1 MPKRKGNKHL
11 ETGEEKVFLLLV
23 GVSEYEDKSLDRL
36 KYAVADCQEL
46 ATAFTEATAK
56 FSNKKIFVHHQNSD
70 RIPDLAAVRN
80 SLQEIVTSA
89 NPQDTLIVYFSCHG
103 ILHENQQAVLCLKNT
118 QTDNLVNSLTMQELL
133 TKLSNCS
140 AKQQLVILDACH
152 SGGLTL
158 RGINLKLVETL
169 QQQAEKQARQKKNFY
184 ALLSCDE
191 DQQSWEFTELG
202 HGVFTY
208 YLIRGLQGEAA
219 NSEGI
224 IEVKGLYKYVYHR
237 TLAYI
242 DKLNQQLE
250 LISRQ
255 KSSRG
260 EEGSEEKCPLQTPK
274 LIVEAV
280 GEMTLGL
287 KSQKVSYQSPRQAL
301 IVVGE
306 ISDSVT
312 RQLSTQLANKG
323 DFQLQYWHPQARNL
337 PDLHLAIQTCL
348 RVDSEAESK
357 QKSTTLLYLRG
368 EIKTSSSGE
377 SSLVLNEDIQ
387 ISRTWLRQQLR
398 HGKVKQQILIIDCPQ
413 SEFIDEWLEDLRLES
428 EYSQCIL
435 AGTSNSENSEE
446 FTQALLNSLIAA
458 NQQNGLAIAS
468 WIYEIQKQLVTST
481 SKPEFWLSGVQDVIE
496 IIPSASGIQG
506 IARNVD
512 LGICPYL
519 GLRAFREQDAVYFYG
534 RKSLTQRLIN
544 HLAKENFLAVVGA
557 SGSGKSSVL
566 QAGLMAQIRQG
577 KQIPGSEQWWCKSF
591 RPGQHP
597 LQSLARI
604 LADEETSLE
613 LSEGLLLLGGE
624 SFVCWL
630 RKRPEPMVLL
640 VVDQFEELFTLS
652 TVSEREKF
660 FDLMGEALTYAS
672 DKFKL
677 AIALRSDFIA
687 ACLEVTEISAYLQQH
702 SILVPPTFTDIE
714 TYREVIIE
722 PAKQVQLEV
731 EAELVNVLLDDLEN
745 AAVNLPLLEFV
756 LEKLWEERDKET
768 GKLTLTAYQ
777 EKIGGLKGVLERKA
791 QEVYENLS
799 IQEQNCAEWIFLSL
813 IQLGEGTEETR
824 RRVNKSA
831 LFVPKYSPELVETTL
846 QKFIE
851 AKLIVVNQEENDRVG
866 IQNKSLTPQ
875 SGENDNNTSSL
886 KQQLVNFTQTLLRKR
901 ENLEIAQELTTLQ
914 TENTVEV
921 AHEILIRHWST
932 LRWWLAENRQHLR
945 ELEQIKN
952 QAKKWQ
958 INNEQGDYLLRGK
971 QLKEAEKFYFN
982 YRNEL
987 DKSEQKYIQLS
998 RRVRTRNQLRISG
1011 ISAVVVLI
1019 FSGLGILTL
1028 KAQQQIRIEQILA
1041 NIDNNVITPNLVKE
1055 ITQELPNY
1063 FRNGERHREQEN
1075 VELAMGVFQR
1085 ILYSLNTIN
1094 EESQVKEQLSS
1105 QEIKIIED
1113 YREKAEKS
1121 LAELIREYRLPQLED
1136 ELKAGNFGRQLA
1148 SDRLADFENAYN
1160 GALKTSY
1167 AILLRENGAKADW
1180 DNNGYLTESREAQ
1193 QIPCET
1199 LKEIEELWKR
1209 ATENRCSWYGETD
1222 AFEAPQCQELEGET
1236 LTFKLSLNP
1245 VATSQ
1250 LEARL
1255 SECKLIPVENEI

>member
-1 MPKRKGNKHL
+1 MAKAKKKNHL

-23 GVSEYEDKSLDRL
+23 GVSEYEDKKNLHPL
-36 KYAVADCQEL
+36 NYAEADCQEL
-46 ATAFTEATAK
+46 ATAFTEATQK
-56 FSNKKIFVHHQNSD
+56 FNNQKIFVHHKNSKQT
-70 RIPDLAAVRN
+70 PDLAAVRN

-89 NPQDTLIVYFSCHG
+89 NPQDKLIVYFSCHG
-103 ILHENQQAVLCLKNT
+103 ILHENQQAVLCLTNT
-118 QTDNLVNSLTMQELL
+118 QTQTLANSLTMQELL
-133 TKLSNCS
+133 TKLNDCP

-169 QQQAEKQARQKKNFY
+169 QQQAKEQARQKKNFY

-191 DQQSWEFTELG
+191 DQQSWEFSELG

-219 NSEGI
+219 DSEGI

-242 DKLNQQLE
+242 DKLNQQVK
-250 LISRQ
+250 LINQQ

-260 EEGSEEKCPLQTPK
+260 EQDIKPENPLQTPK

-280 GEMTLGL
+280 GEMILGL
-287 KSQKVSYQSPRQAL
+287 KSQNVSYQSPRQAL

-306 ISDSVT
+306 ISDTLT

-323 DFQLQYWHPQARNL
+323 NFQLQYWHPQARNL
-337 PDLHLAIQTCL
+337 PDLYSAIQTCL
-348 RVDSEAESK
+348 GVDAEAKSK
-357 QKSTTLLYLRG
+357 EKSTTLLYLRG
-368 EIKTSSSGE
+368 EIETSSSGE
-377 SSLVLNEDIQ
+377 SYLIINENLQ
-387 ISRTWLRQQLR
+387 ISRTWLRKQLR
-398 HGKVKQQILIIDCPQ
+398 HSKIEQQILILDFPQ
-413 SEFIDEWLEDLRLES
+413 REFIKEWLEDLRLES
-428 EYSQCIL
+428 ESSQCIL
-435 AGTSNSENSEE
+435 AGTSNSDNSEA
-446 FTQALLNSLIAA
+446 FTQALCNSLTTV

-468 WIYEIQKQLVTST
+468 WIYEIQKQIVTST
-481 SKPEFWLSGVQDVIE
+481 SKPEFWLSGVQDIIE

-534 RKSLTQRLIN
+534 RKSLTQKLIN

-630 RKRPEPMVLL
+630 RKRPEQMVVL

-660 FDLMGEALTYAS
+660 FELVSEALIYAS

-677 AIALRSDFIA
+677 AIALRSDFIS

-722 PAKQVQLEV
+722 PAKQVELTV
-731 EAELVNVLLDDLEN
+731 ETELVNVLLDDLEN

-768 GKLTLTAYQ
+768 GKLTLAAYQ
-777 EKIGGLKGVLERKA
+777 EKIGGLKGALERKA

-813 IQLGEGTEETR
+813 IQLGERTEDTR
-824 RRVNKSA
+824 RRINKSA
-831 LFVPKYSPELVETTL
+831 LFVPKYSPELVEKTL

-851 AKLIVVNQEENDRVG
+851 AKLIVINQEDNEQVT
-866 IQNKSLTPQ
+866 IQSKSLIPQ
-875 SGENDNNTSSL
+875 SGDNNNKTYSL
-886 KQQLVNFTQTLLRKR
+886 KQKLVNFKQTLFVKR
-901 ENLEIAQELTTLQ
+901 ENLEIAKELTTLQ
-914 TENTVEV
+914 TETTVEV

-945 ELEQIKN
+945 ELEQIKI
-952 QAKKWQ
+952 QTKEWQ
-958 INNEQGDYLLRGK
+958 KNNEQEDYLLRGK
-971 QLKEAEKFYFN
+971 QLKEAENFYLN

-987 DKSEQKYIQLS
+987 DESEQKYVQLS
-998 RRVRTRNQLRISG
+998 RRVRTRNQLRVGG
-1011 ISAVVVLI
+1011 ISAAVVLI
-1019 FSGLGILTL
+1019 FSSLGILTL
-1028 KAQQQIRIEQILA
+1028 KAQQQTRIEQILA

-1055 ITQELPNY
+1055 ITEELPNY
-1063 FRNGERHREQEN
+1063 YRNGERYREERN
-1075 VELAMGVFQR
+1075 VESAMGVFQR
-1085 ILYSLNTIN
+1085 ILYSTNTIN
-1094 EESQVKEQLSS
+1094 AKSQGEKELIL
-1105 QEIKIIED
+1105 EIKIIED
-1113 YREKAEKS
+1113 YRGKAEKS
-1121 LAELIREYRLPQLED
+1121 LAELIREYILPQLEA

-1148 SDRLADFENAYN
+1148 SDSLADFENAYE
-1160 GALKTSY
+1160 GALKISY
-1167 AILLRENGAKADW
+1167 AILLREKGVKADW
-1180 DNNGYLTESREAQ
+1180 NNDGYLTELREAQ
-1193 QIPCET
+1193 QMPCET
-1199 LKEIEELWKR
+1199 LKEIEELWKKY
-1209 ATENRCSWYGETD
+1209 TENRCSWYGETD
-1222 AFEAPQCQELEGET
+1222 AFEAPQCRELEGET
-1236 LTFKLSLNP
+1236 LTVKLSLNP
-1245 VATSQ
+1245 AAISQ
-1250 LEARL
+1250 LEERL
-1255 SECKLIPVENEI
+1255 GECKLIPVEN